1 MNSSSFLT
9 DSTHLGTPCSGLAL
23 SLERQFRYLY
33 LLCRHGRTPARRRSK
48 MARKLIVVRT
58 TLLKFLFWLRRS
70 SLSLRRVNF
79 VMFRKLDERFAEN
92 IAGALTNDTT
102 VGRSPKTQ
110 LLRIPLTSDI
120 IPCILQAAILGCVK
134 DDPFGPQERVL
145 GFSPLQHGE

>member
-23 SLERQFRYLY
+23 SLERQPRYLY

-79 VMFRKLDERFAEN
+79 VMFRKLDFATSN
-92 IAGALTNDTT
+92 ALQKT
-102 VGRSPKTQ
+102 SPVHLQMTR
-110 LLRIPLTSDI
+110 LLGDLPRRNSCEFPSR
-120 IPCILQAAILGCVK
+120 AILSAASCRQPSWGA
-134 DDPFGPQERVL
+134 
-145 GFSPLQHGE
+145 

>member
-23 SLERQFRYLY
+23 SLERQPRYLY
-33 LLCRHGRTPARRRSK
+33 LLCRHRRTPARRRSK

-79 VMFRKLDERFAEN
+79 VMFRKLDFATSNALQKTSPVHLQMTLLLEISQDATLANSPHERKEKCGPNGEPAPDRP
-92 IAGALTNDTT
+92 APH
-102 VGRSPKTQ
+102 VRSP
-110 LLRIPLTSDI
+110 
-120 IPCILQAAILGCVK
+120 IL
-134 DDPFGPQERVL
+134 
-145 GFSPLQHGE
+145 

>member
-23 SLERQFRYLY
+23 SLERQPRYLY

-58 TLLKFLFWLRRS
+58 TFLKFLFWLRRS

-79 VMFRKLDERFAEN
+79 VMFRGLDFATSN
-92 IAGALTNDTT
+92 ALQKHSPVHLQMTRLL
-102 VGRSPKTQ
+102 GESPKTQ
-110 LLRIPLTSDI
+110 LLRFPSR
-120 IPCILQAAILGCVK
+120 AILSAASCRQLGSYPGVR
-134 DDPFGPQERVL
+134 ER
-145 GFSPLQHGE
+145 